1 MKKSKI
7 SIILPTYNEYD
18 NIVTLIERTIKAI
31 PDEKEILVIDDDSPD
46 GTAELVAS
54 YCKKSPV
61 VRLIVRKNERGLC
74 SAIQRGVSEASGDII
89 VWMDC
94 DLSMPPEKIPELI
107 EKIIND
113 GCDAAIGSRYVKG
126 GRDRRT
132 DSGKFI
138 LFFHT
143 TLSRIITTFT
153 SLMLWRTFRDWTSGF
168 IAVKAEVIKKIPL
181 NGDYGEFFIEM
192 MYRILKSGY
201 KVIEVPYE
209 LIPRQRGQSKTSTN
223 YLGFFTRG
231 IKYIRCVF
239 RLKFSKI

>member
-1 MKKSKI
+1 MNDKI
-7 SIILPTYNEYD
+7 SVILPAYNERE
-18 NIVTLIERTIKAI
+18 NIIPLIERTIKAI
-31 PDEKEILVIDDDSPD
+31 PQEKEIIVVDDNSPD
-46 GTAELVAS
+46 GTFEVVADF
-54 YCKKSPV
+54 CKINPI
-61 VRLIVRKNERGLC
+61 VRLINRKNERGLC
-74 SAIQRGVSEASGDII
+74 SAVQRGINEATGDII

-94 DLSMPPEKIPELI
+94 DLSMPPEKIPDLI
-107 EKIIND
+107 DKIIND
-113 GCDAAIGSRYVKG
+113 GYDVAVGSRYVPG
-126 GRDRRT
+126 GKDRRT

-168 IAVKAEVIKKIPL
+168 IAVKSEVIKKIHL

-209 LIPRQRGQSKTSTN
+209 LIPRQHGQSKTSTN